1 MQDHVDNYEEIE
13 AEDYVSN
20 SLIKDSPVLKLKN
33 KKPVERFMMQ
43 LRETMN
49 EVDNISYLSGNKKDG

>member
-49 EVDNISYLSGNKKDG
+49 EVDNIS